1 MKKALFRIL
10 ILIGILILFAIFVEK
25 QQASVEHVVV
35 PEEVVETVEEKTPE
49 KLFSISPE
57 VIYPGDPIMITSLAS
72 SSVSTIS
79 FDAKNLSIVSFEGKQ
94 RAFVPIDFNEKAL
107 NHEVRIL
114 LSNGMIIAEP
124 VTITPREKIERP
136 LGIPEKLGG
145 NTPEAEKA
153 LVNNLAKEN
162 AILNG
167 VKTEQKQ
174 LWTEKFGLPLQS
186 IFITDDYGYDR
197 KTVNSTIVHKG
208 TDFRAAEGTEVK
220 ALNDGIVKIA
230 RTFTV
235 YGNAIVVDHGFGI
248 QSLYMH
254 MSKLDVKEG
263 DKVIAGQR
271 LGLSGKTGYA
281 EAAHLH
287 ISVKINGVSIDPMTF
302 LRFFTVI

>member
-1 MKKALFRIL
+1 MKKALLGIL
-10 ILIGILILFAIFVEK
+10 ILIAVLIVFAAYVEK
-25 QQASVEHVVV
+25 QQPSVA
-35 PEEVVETVEEKTPE
+35 PEVIKEIEEEKVLE

-57 VIYPGDPIMITSLAS
+57 IIHPGDPIMITSLAS
-72 SSVSTIS
+72 TSVSAIS
-79 FDAKNLSIVSFEGKQ
+79 FDGKNLPILSCEGKSCS
-94 RAFVPIDFNEKAL
+94 FVPIDFNEKKLDHVA
-107 NHEVRIL
+107 RIN
-114 LSNGMIIAEP
+114 LSNGT
-124 VTITPREKIERP
+124 TITEQISLTPREKIERP

-145 NTPEAEKA
+145 NTPAAEKA
-153 LVNNLAKEN
+153 LVSNLAKEN

-174 LWTEKFGLPLQS
+174 LWMEKFGLPLQS

-220 ALNDGIVKIA
+220 ALNDGIVKVA
-230 RTFTV
+230 QTFTV
-235 YGNAIVVDHGFGI
+235 YGNTVVVDHGFGI

-263 DKVIAGQR
+263 DKVMAGQR

-287 ISVKINGVSIDPMTF
+287 LSIKINGISIDPMTF

>member
-1 MKKALFRIL
+1 MKKAIFRIL
-10 ILIGILILFAIFVEK
+10 ILVVLLIVFAVYVER
-25 QQASVEHVVV
+25 QQSSVV
-35 PEEVVETVEEKTPE
+35 PEVIKEIEEEKVPE

-57 VIYPGDPIMITSLAS
+57 IISPGDPIMITSLAS

-79 FDAKNLSIVSFEGKQ
+79 FDGKNLPILSCEERSCS
-94 RAFVPIDFNEKAL
+94 FVPIDFNEKKL
-107 NHEVRIL
+107 DHVVQIN
-114 LSNGMIIAEP
+114 LSNGM
-124 VTITPREKIERP
+124 TITEQISLILREKIERP

-208 TDFRAAEGTEVK
+208 TDFRAAEGIEVK
-220 ALNDGIVKIA
+220 ALNDGVVKIA
-230 RTFTV
+230 QTFTV
-235 YGNAIVVDHGFGI
+235 YGNTVVVDHGFGI

-254 MSKLDVKEG
+254 MSKLDVKEE

-287 ISVKINGVSIDPMTF
+287 LSIKINGISIDPMIF